1 MMLIKQQ
8 EFYINGLRYTI
19 RSATIPDAQAL
30 SDLRLQLDG
39 ETENFDREQGE
50 AFIDKSGFEQIIRI
64 DTESPS
70 NICLVAVVDNRIIGF
85 SRCEGSALKRLA
97 HKVEFGVGV
106 IKELWGYGIGKNLL
120 QVSIDWADANNIKKI
135 ALQVLETNDKARRL
149 YEKLGFTVEG
159 ILKNDKR
166 LSDGKYYHTMI
177 MGRWKV

>member
-19 RSATIPDAQAL
+19 RSATILDAQAL
-30 SDLRLQLDG
+30 SDLRIQLDG

-50 AFIDKSGFEQIIRI
+50 AFLDKTGFEQMIRI
-64 DTESPS
+64 DIESPS

-106 IKELWGYGIGKNLL
+106 IKEFWG
-120 QVSIDWADANNIKKI
+120 
-135 ALQVLETNDKARRL
+135 
-149 YEKLGFTVEG
+149 
-159 ILKNDKR
+159 
-166 LSDGKYYHTMI
+166 
-177 MGRWKV
+177 

>member
-1 MMLIKQQ
+1 MLIKQQ

-50 AFIDKSGFEQIIRI
+50 AFIDTAGFEQIIRI

-97 HKVEFGVGV
+97 H
-106 IKELWGYGIGKNLL
+106 
-120 QVSIDWADANNIKKI
+120 ANNIKTI
-135 ALQVLETNDKARRL
+135 ALQVLETNDKASRL

>member
-1 MMLIKQQ
+1 MMIINQQ

-19 RSATIPDAQAL
+19 RSATISDAQAL

-50 AFIDKSGFEQIIRI
+50 AFIDTSGFEQMIRI

-85 SRCEGSALKRLA
+85 SRCEGLALKRLA

-106 IKELWGYGIGKNLL
+106 LKEFWGYGIGKNLL

-166 LSDGKYYHTMI
+166 LSDGKYYHTII
-177 MGRWKV
+177 MGRWKA